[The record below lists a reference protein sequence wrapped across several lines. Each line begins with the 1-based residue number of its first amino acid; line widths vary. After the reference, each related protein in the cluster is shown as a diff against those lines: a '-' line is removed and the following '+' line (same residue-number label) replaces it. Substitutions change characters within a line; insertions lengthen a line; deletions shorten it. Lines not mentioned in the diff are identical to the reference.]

1 MLRIKSR
8 SFQVDVKEVESHGK
22 HETFRISNMMKEQ
35 GYQTVS
41 VKLIEEG
48 KDHNDPSLSFNSTFV
63 KLSGDVDNE
72 DETNGVYEYIQDRG
86 KLFRLPQPV

>member
-22 HETFRISNMMKEQ
+22 KETCRIRTMMTEQ
-35 GYQTVS
+35 GYKSVS
-41 VKLIEEG
+41 VKIIDEG
-48 KDHNDPSLSFNSTFV
+48 KDVNDPSLSFNSVFV
-63 KLSGDVDNE
+63 KLSGDINNE